1 MDEEKNNEQDPA
13 QKTGQDVQDTVNAVK
28 DGANLAK
35 DVTTGNAIGAIK
47 HGLSLLK
54 NKKARKILIISMII
68 PIITTLI
75 LTSGVFVIFDAVG
88 NAIQTVIDAIR
99 SLFKI
104 NSNSWDG
111 TIEITDEQVD
121 QAIQCIKDL
130 NIKLENLRLSG
141 DIDSDDNDTE
151 EERLEKEKKAA
162 RVYVK
167 KFLEAQFVTETPHY
181 EPSTKSG
188 KTYGKV
194 YLYRTSDTDV
204 VDENTV
210 LKEMEWMSYEKMQKA
225 AEKGK
230 LDSIKNS
237 YSIDEEG
244 KLVIPQWTI
253 INTKVNGSSKP
264 EETIINLRHIDY
276 KSVISQYTSPV
287 NFLIYLTMVSENPEF
302 VRAVTELI
310 KQNTK
315 IDITVLDKVTTTVN
329 TEVDGQTWNQKST
342 SKPTKKQGVEIKKGE
357 TTKTSREEKTETIT
371 TATSTDP
378 MLKVTYAKTWFSEQ
392 RVTYNLTQQDPYK
405 NSQRFDKTN
414 SEELKDDKEADDPPE
429 GERSSI
435 WYTKKYI
442 TINTN
447 ATGTVYK
454 EGTRGDVTYLG
465 GKKGDKGVTPDSYSD
480 ATKKEVKAKFN
491 INEDTTFVGLMDD
504 FFRIPNAKEYEAA
517 GQTNLATGAEWLF
530 SLLQKDSALQGLE
543 KVMRYVMQKYTG
555 RDYGVDDSDLQIFDI
570 RNFVTV
576 STQGGA
582 LEEIL
587 KSYENNALRIYMNGE
602 IELYDGVKKFVTQDK
617 KYYKM
622 FYTDNDHCLN
632 IAYGIV
638 IRNSKGEFINADLF
652 EEYGVP
658 IEKLKELASAY
669 DRGEE
674 AKIEV
679 EIVNKVYSALV
690 ARKKDE
696 VKEEFAKRG
705 EELKENQVDSL
716 VCVSF
721 QYGNFGQKIKG
732 SYNIVD
738 LYINY
743 YKKGDDGN
751 VEKFKNNAQVQV
763 DAGRAHVFTN
773 DTSRKI
779 ANWRLFH
786 EGKYILSDNTEISAG
801 GAEGMTAL
809 QQKVVEVAINWEA
822 YGARPS
828 RAGLCQAWVY
838 LVYLKAGACNATL
851 PCARL
856 AAYAWAASTDF
867 SQIQPGAAIYSNSP
881 TSVHGHVG
889 IYIGDGQVLSWVGD
903 KDHPKGF
910 VKTEDIGRWLS
921 YWRADCWGWN
931 GGQDLTGGS
940 YPSVG
945 GLIPKPTHAEN

>member
-151 EERLEKEKKAA
+151 EERLEKETKAA

-253 INTKVNGSSKP
+253 INTKVNRSSKP

-329 TEVDGQTWNQKST
+329 TEVDGQTRNQKST
-342 SKPTKKQGVEIKKGE
+342 SEPSKKQGVEINKG
-357 TTKTSREEKTETIT
+357 KTSKTSSKEKTETIT
-371 TATSTDP
+371 TITSTDP

-414 SEELKDDKEADDPPE
+414 SGELKDDKEPDDPPE
-429 GERSSI
+429 GESCT
-435 WYTKKYI
+435 WYTDKYV
-442 TINTN
+442 TIDTN

-465 GKKGDKGVTPDSYSD
+465 GKKGDQGVTPDSYSD

-491 INEDTTFVGLMDD
+491 IDENSKFVGLMDD

-530 SLLQKDSALQGLE
+530 RLLQKDSALQGLE

-555 RDYGVDDSDLQIFDI
+555 RDYGVDNSDLQILDI

-638 IRNSKGEFINADLF
+638 VRNSKGEFINAELF
-652 EEYGVP
+652 RQAGLEPEE
-658 IEKLKELASAY
+658 LKRLAEAF

-674 AKIEV
+674 AKIAV
-679 EIVNKVYSALV
+679 EIVDKVYSALV
-690 ARKKDE
+690 AQKKDE
-696 VKEEFAKRG
+696 VKQEFAKRG
-705 EELKENQVDSL
+705 EELKENQVASL

-786 EGKYILSDNTEISAG
+786 EGKYILSDNTEIREGGSTG
-801 GAEGMTAL
+801 GAEEMNDL
-809 QQKVVEVAINWEA
+809 QQEVVKVAKNSAA
-822 YGARPS
+822 YGCIQRK
-828 RAGLCQAWVY
+828 GMCQAWAYQVY
-838 LVYLKAGACNATL
+838 YYAGACAEYTTRH
-851 PCARL
+851 CAL
-856 AAYAWAASTDF
+856 HAGCEWSVSTDW
-867 SQIQPGAAIYSNSP
+867 SQIPLGATVYGYSSSIY
-881 TSVHGHVG
+881 GHVG
-889 IYIGDGQVLSWVGD
+889 IYIGDGIVAHNVGGIAFTD
-903 KDHPKGF
+903 LDDWIKQYKG
-910 VKTEDIGRWLS
+910 V
-921 YWRADCWGWN
+921 CWGWN
-931 GGQDLTGGS
+931 GRDLTGGS
-940 YPSVG
+940 YPFRTGIIARPNHS
-945 GLIPKPTHAEN
+945 IYD